1 MDQIKILTAD
11 LSPWKEL
18 ETFQENYLVD
28 NREFGATAT
37 FVGTMRDFNE
47 GDTVTS
53 MFLEDYPKMTEQQL
67 ANLVEKAKKRWALLH
82 TLVVH
87 RVGEIKPAQPIVLVA
102 TWSAHR
108 AAAFDACR
116 FLMEE
121 LKSTAPFWKKE
132 ELTNGNSRWVEKNT
146 KG

>member
-11 LSPWKEL
+11 LTPWKEL
-18 ETFQENYLVD
+18 EAFQENYLVD

-53 MFLEDYPKMTEQQL
+53 MFLEHYPKMTEQQL
-67 ANLVEKAKKRWALLH
+67 AYLVEKAKKKWDLLH

-87 RVGEIKPAQPIVLVA
+87 RVGEITPAQPIVLVA

-108 AAAFDACR
+108 SAAFEACR
-116 FLMEE
+116 FIMEE